1 VPPKRGKGCKTG
13 AFLIYFFTYM
23 TDILF
28 DLDNTLYSSR
38 FGLEDNVTVRI
49 IEFTAKLLNVSHEEA
64 AAARLARI
72 KKYGTTM
79 EWLRTEKGFTDGDAY
94 YRYIHP
100 ENEAAA
106 LKRDPE
112 LKAFLQSLDCRLS
125 VLSNSPREHV
135 DRILSHLGLLG
146 VFSEIFDLKRLNYIS
161 KPRREAFDFT
171 LAALGAKAE
180 ETLFIDDIPRNVE
193 AFIKLGGRGILIDE
207 FNSHPD
213 YKNDKIKSLR
223 ELRRFL

>member
-1 VPPKRGKGCKTG
+1 
-13 AFLIYFFTYM
+13 M

-38 FGLEDNVTVRI
+38 YGLEDNVTVRI
-49 IEFTAKLLNVSHEEA
+49 IKFTAELLNVSYEEA
-64 AAARLARI
+64 AAARLTRM
-72 KKYGTTM
+72 KTYGTTM
-79 EWLRTEKGFTDGDAY
+79 EWLRTEKSFTDFTDIDAY

-100 ENEAAA
+100 ENEAAS
-106 LKRDPE
+106 LKSDPE

-125 VLSNSPREHV
+125 ILSNSPREHV
-135 DRILSHLGLLG
+135 DRILSRLGLLG
-146 VFSEIFDLKRLNYIS
+146 VFSEIFDLKRLNYIG

-180 ETLFIDDIPRNVE
+180 ETLFIDDLPRSVE

-207 FNSHPD
+207 FNSHQD
-213 YKNDKIKSLR
+213 YKNNKIKNLR
-223 ELRRFL
+223 ELTRFL